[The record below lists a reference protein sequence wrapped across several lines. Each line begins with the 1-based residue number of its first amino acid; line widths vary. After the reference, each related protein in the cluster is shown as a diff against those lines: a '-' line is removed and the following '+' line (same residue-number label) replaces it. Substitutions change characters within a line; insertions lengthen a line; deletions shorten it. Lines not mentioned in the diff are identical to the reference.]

1 MAGLDPAIH
10 VPDTISARAAEAWI
24 TGSSPVM
31 TILKWANRSMNFDLT
46 EEQRLLR
53 DSVERLLADH
63 YGFDKRRAYLAEPEG
78 WSRGLWAQYAELGL
92 LGLPFPEDYGGFGGG
107 PIEVM
112 LVMAAFGR
120 VLALEPYLAT
130 VVLGGTALRL
140 AGNDEQKSAILP
152 QVAEGGM
159 ILAFAHGERQ
169 ARYDLTDVLTTAK
182 PKGGGWVLDGAKT
195 VVLQGDSAQRLIVS
209 ARTSGER
216 DDPNGITL
224 FLVDAAANGV
234 ARRSYP
240 MRDGTQAAEIS
251 LSGVEV
257 GEEEVLGEVGA
268 AFPVIERVVEAGIA
282 ATAAEA
288 VGAMEAMQ
296 AMTLE
301 YLKTRTQFGRPIGQ
315 NQVLQH
321 CATEMLMELE
331 RGRSMAMLAA
341 MMVEEPDAAERA
353 HNIAMSKVGVGQA
366 SKFVSQNAIQLHGGI
381 GMTEEYA
388 VGHYFRRCMV
398 IEHTFGDTAH
408 HLSCLAEQVR

>member
-1 MAGLDPAIH
+1 VDHRVKPGD
-10 VPDTISARAAEAWI
+10 DDGEAEA
-24 TGSSPVM
+24 M
-31 TILKWANRSMNFDLT
+31 DFDLT

-63 YGFDKRRAYLAEPEG
+63 YGFDKRRSYLAEPEG

-92 LGLPFPEDYGGFGGG
+92 LGLPFPEDYAGFGGG

-112 LVMAAFGR
+112 LVMEAFGR

-130 VVLGGTALRL
+130 VVLCGTALRL
-140 AGNDEQKSAILP
+140 AGNEEQKSAILP
-152 QVAEGGM
+152 QIAEGGM

-169 ARYDLTDVLTTAK
+169 ARYDLSDVLTTAK
-182 PKGGGWVLDGAKT
+182 PKGRGWVLDGAKS
-195 VVLQGDSAQRLIVS
+195 VALHGDSAQRLVVS
-209 ARTSGER
+209 ARTTGER
-216 DDPNGITL
+216 DDPDGITL
-224 FLVDAAANGV
+224 FIIDAAANGV
-234 ARRSYP
+234 ARRGYP
-240 MRDGTQAAEIS
+240 MRDGTRAAEIS
-251 LSGVEV
+251 FGGVEV
-257 GEEEVLGEVGA
+257 GEEDVLGEVGA
-268 AFPVIERVVEAGIA
+268 GFPVIERVVEAGIA

-315 NQVLQH
+315 NQALQH
-321 CATEMLMELE
+321 RATEMLMELE

-353 HNIAMSKVGVGQA
+353 HNIAMAKVGVGQA

-408 HLSCLAEQVR
+408 HLSRLAEQVR

>member
-1 MAGLDPAIH
+1 MD
-10 VPDTISARAAEAWI
+10 
-24 TGSSPVM
+24 
-31 TILKWANRSMNFDLT
+31 FDLT

-63 YGFDKRRAYLAEPEG
+63 YGFDKRRSYLAQPEG
-78 WSRGLWAQYAELGL
+78 WSRGLWAQYAALGL

-112 LVMAAFGR
+112 LVMEAFGR

-130 VVLGGTALRL
+130 VVLGGTAMRL
-140 AGNDEQKSAILP
+140 AGGEEQKASMLP
-152 QVAEGGM
+152 QIAEGEL

-169 ARYDLTDVLTTAK
+169 SRYDLTDVLTTAK
-182 PKGGGWVLDGAKT
+182 PKGSGWVLDGAKS
-195 VVLQGDSAQRLIVS
+195 VVLHGDSAQRLILS
-209 ARTSGER
+209 ARNSGER
-216 DDPNGITL
+216 DDPDGITL
-224 FLVDAAANGV
+224 FLVNAASNGV
-234 ARRSYP
+234 ARRAYP
-240 MRDGTQAAEIS
+240 MRDGTRAAEIS

-257 GEEEVLGEVGA
+257 GEQDVLGEVGA
-268 AFPVIERVVEAGIA
+268 GFPVIERVVEAGIA

-288 VGAMEAMQ
+288 VGAMETMQ

-301 YLKTRTQFGRPIGQ
+301 YLRTRQQFGRPIGQ

-321 CATEMLMELE
+321 RATEMLMELE

-341 MMVEEPDAAERA
+341 MMVEEPDPAERA
-353 HNIAMSKVGVGQA
+353 HNIAMAKVGVGQA

-398 IEHTFGDTAH
+398 IEHPFGDTAH
-408 HLSCLAEQVR
+408 HLSRLAEQVR

>member
-1 MAGLDPAIH
+1 MD
-10 VPDTISARAAEAWI
+10 
-24 TGSSPVM
+24 
-31 TILKWANRSMNFDLT
+31 FDLT

-112 LVMAAFGR
+112 LVMEAFGR

-152 QVAEGGM
+152 QIAEGGM

-182 PKGGGWVLDGAKT
+182 PKGGGWVLDGAKS
-195 VVLQGDSAQRLIVS
+195 VVPHGDSAQRLMVS
-209 ARTSGER
+209 ARTAGER
-216 DDPNGITL
+216 DDPGGITL
-224 FLVDAAANGV
+224 FIVDAAANGV
-234 ARRSYP
+234 ARRAYP
-240 MRDGTQAAEIS
+240 MRDGTRAAEIS

-257 GEEEVLGEVGA
+257 GEENVLGEIGA
-268 AFPVIERVVEAGIA
+268 GFSVIERVVEAGIA

-296 AMTLE
+296 EMTLE
-301 YLKTRTQFGRPIGQ
+301 YLKTRTQFGRSIGQ

-321 CATEMLMELE
+321 RATEMLMELE

-341 MMVEEPDAAERA
+341 MMVDEPDAAERA
-353 HNIAMSKVGVGQA
+353 HNIAMAKVGVGQA

-408 HLSCLAEQVR
+408 HLSRLAEQVR

>member
-1 MAGLDPAIH
+1 M
-10 VPDTISARAAEAWI
+10 
-24 TGSSPVM
+24 
-31 TILKWANRSMNFDLT
+31 
-46 EEQRLLR
+46 
-53 DSVERLLADH
+53 
-63 YGFDKRRAYLAEPEG
+63 
-78 WSRGLWAQYAELGL
+78 
-92 LGLPFPEDYGGFGGG
+92 GLPFAESYGGFGGG
-107 PIEVM
+107 PIEVT
-112 LVMAAFGR
+112 LVMEALGR

-130 VVLGGTALRL
+130 VVLTGTALRL
-140 AGNDEQKSAILP
+140 AGSEAQKSRILP
-152 QVAEGGM
+152 QIAEGQM

-182 PKGGGWVLDGAKT
+182 PKGSGWLLDGAKS
-195 VVLQGDSAQRLIVS
+195 VVLHGADAGRLVVS

-216 DDPNGITL
+216 DDPEGITL

-234 ARRSYP
+234 VRRSYP
-240 MRDGTQAAEIS
+240 MRDGTRAAEIS
-251 LSGVEV
+251 LSDVEV
-257 GEEEVLGEVGA
+257 GSEDVLGEVGKGL
-268 AFPVIERVVEAGIA
+268 PVIDRVVEAGIA

-301 YLKTRTQFGRPIGQ
+301 YLKTRQQFGRPIGE

-321 CATEMLMELE
+321 RAAEMLMELE

-353 HNIAMSKVGVGQA
+353 HNIAMVKVGVGQA
-366 SKFVSQNAIQLHGGI
+366 SKFVSQNAVQLHGGI

-398 IEHTFGDTAH
+398 IEHLFGDTAH
-408 HLSCLAEQVR
+408 HLSRLADQVE

>member
-1 MAGLDPAIH
+1 MD
-10 VPDTISARAAEAWI
+10 
-24 TGSSPVM
+24 
-31 TILKWANRSMNFDLT
+31 FDLT

-63 YGFDKRRAYLAEPEG
+63 YGFDKRRSYLAQPEG

-112 LVMAAFGR
+112 LVMEAFGR

-130 VVLGGTALRL
+130 VVLGGTAMRL
-140 AGNDEQKSAILP
+140 AGGEEQKASMLP
-152 QVAEGGM
+152 QIAEGEL

-169 ARYDLTDVLTTAK
+169 SRYDLTDVLTTAK
-182 PKGGGWVLDGAKT
+182 PKGSGWVLDGAKS
-195 VVLQGDSAQRLIVS
+195 VVLHGDSAQRLILS
-209 ARTSGER
+209 ARNSGER
-216 DDPNGITL
+216 DDPDGITL
-224 FLVDAAANGV
+224 FLVNAASNGV
-234 ARRSYP
+234 ARRAYP
-240 MRDGTQAAEIS
+240 MRDGTRAAEIS

-257 GEEEVLGEVGA
+257 GEEDVLGAVGA
-268 AFPVIERVVEAGIA
+268 GFPVIERVVEAGIA

-288 VGAMEAMQ
+288 VGAMETIQ

-315 NQVLQH
+315 NQALQH
-321 CATEMLMELE
+321 RATEMLMELE

-341 MMVEEPDAAERA
+341 MMVEEPDPAERA
-353 HNIAMSKVGVGQA
+353 HNIAMAKVGVGQA

-408 HLSCLAEQVR
+408 HLSRLAEQVR